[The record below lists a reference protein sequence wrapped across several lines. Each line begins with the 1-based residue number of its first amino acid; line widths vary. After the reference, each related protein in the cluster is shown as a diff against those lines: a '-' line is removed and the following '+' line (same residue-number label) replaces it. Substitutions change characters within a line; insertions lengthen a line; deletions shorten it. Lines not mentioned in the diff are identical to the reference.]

1 MSLDAFRPDVLPRAL
16 ARHRWR
22 LAAGSL
28 LAGVHQGC
36 QALVPIVIGV
46 IVDHAVATGS
56 TVRLLLWTGALAG
69 LFLLLTCAYRIG
81 ARQLMRAIAEEAHLL
96 RLEVAAKVL
105 VPHAAVRT
113 GEVLTISTT
122 DADHTSYLLD
132 YIPRIV
138 GALTA
143 TAVSAVGLCLISVRL
158 GLVVLLGTPLVVLA
172 LQRAAPRITDR
183 VADRQEV
190 AGRASS
196 LATDLVTGLP
206 AMRGIG
212 AQQAAAER
220 YRDVSRESLRATL
233 AAARTQGSFL
243 AASTTV
249 STLLAC
255 GIAILAGWFA
265 LTGRISAGQLVT
277 VIGLAAYLGEPF
289 ATLSA
294 APGWIAS
301 ARASAS
307 RITGVLQP
315 FPAATPS
322 QESPAVPAPS
332 REPASAPNRSSS
344 SASARPQSSTHSRA
358 SSSPPLRPVPGECL
372 GAVVWPDATTF
383 VRIYQDGSP
392 DVLVAPHH
400 PDLFTGTI
408 RENLLLDDPLT
419 SALIASAADDVIRA
433 HPDGLD
439 HEIAERGTALSGG
452 QRQRLAL
459 ARALLAA
466 PPLLVLHDPT
476 TAVDAVTEHAI
487 ARGIRDLRHGPGST
501 LGTLLVT
508 TSPALLA
515 VTDRVVVLRFGTVVA
530 TGTHSSLAACDP
542 DYRAAV
548 LR

>member
-1 MSLDAFRPDVLPRAL
+1 
-16 ARHRWR
+16 
-22 LAAGSL
+22 
-28 LAGVHQGC
+28 
-36 QALVPIVIGV
+36 
-46 IVDHAVATGS
+46 
-56 TVRLLLWTGALAG
+56 
-69 LFLLLTCAYRIG
+69 
-81 ARQLMRAIAEEAHLL
+81 
-96 RLEVAAKVL
+96 
-105 VPHAAVRT
+105 
-113 GEVLTISTT
+113 
-122 DADHTSYLLD
+122 
-132 YIPRIV
+132 
-138 GALTA
+138 
-143 TAVSAVGLCLISVRL
+143 
-158 GLVVLLGTPLVVLA
+158 
-172 LQRAAPRITDR
+172 
-183 VADRQEV
+183 
-190 AGRASS
+190 
-196 LATDLVTGLP
+196 
-206 AMRGIG
+206 
-212 AQQAAAER
+212 
-220 YRDVSRESLRATL
+220 
-233 AAARTQGSFL
+233 
-243 AASTTV
+243 
-249 STLLAC
+249 
-255 GIAILAGWFA
+255 
-265 LTGRISAGQLVT
+265 
-277 VIGLAAYLGEPF
+277 
-289 ATLSA
+289 
-294 APGWIAS
+294 
-301 ARASAS
+301 
-307 RITGVLQP
+307 
-315 FPAATPS
+315 
-322 QESPAVPAPS
+322 
-332 REPASAPNRSSS
+332 
-344 SASARPQSSTHSRA
+344 
-358 SSSPPLRPVPGECL
+358 
-372 GAVVWPDATTF
+372 VVWPDATTF

>member
-1 MSLDAFRPDVLPRAL
+1 MSLDASRPAILRRAVV
-16 ARHRWR
+16 RHRWR
-22 LAAGSL
+22 LVTGSL

-56 TVRLLLWTGALAG
+56 TARLLVWTGALAG

-81 ARQLMRAIAEEAHLL
+81 ARQLMRAIADEAHRL

-105 VPHAAVRT
+105 DPHAGVRT

-132 YIPRIV
+132 YIPRIA

-143 TAVSAVGLCLISVRL
+143 TVVSAAGLCLISVRL
-158 GLVVLLGTPLVVLA
+158 GLVVLLGTPLVLLA

-196 LATDLVTGLP
+196 LATDLVTGLRP
-206 AMRGIG
+206 VRGIG
-212 AQQAAAER
+212 AQEAAAER
-220 YRDVSRESLRATL
+220 YRQVSRESLRATL
-233 AAARTQGSFL
+233 AAARTQGTFL

-255 GIAILAGWFA
+255 GIAVLAGWFA

-277 VIGLAAYLGEPF
+277 VIGLAAFLGEPF
-289 ATLSA
+289 ATLSTA
-294 APGWIAS
+294 TGWIAS
-301 ARASAS
+301 ARASAA
-307 RITGVLQP
+307 RITGVLGASP
-315 FPAATPS
+315 APAARP
-322 QESPAVPAPS
+322 PAP
-332 REPASAPNRSSS
+332 P
-344 SASARPQSSTHSRA
+344 RPR
-358 SSSPPLRPVPGECL
+358 PGECL
-372 GAVVWPDATTF
+372 GLVVWPDAAA
-383 VRIYQDGSP
+383 VAALYQDGSP
-392 DVLVAPHH
+392 DVLVVPHH

-408 RENLLLDDPLT
+408 RENLLRDDPPA
-419 SALIASAADDVIRA
+419 SALAASAADDVVRA

-439 HEIAERGTALSGG
+439 HQIAERGAALSGG

-466 PPLLVLHDPT
+466 PALLVLHDPT
-476 TAVDAVTEHAI
+476 TGVDPVTEHAI
-487 ARGIRDLRHGPGST
+487 ARGIRALRHGPGST
-501 LGTLLVT
+501 LGTLLIT

-515 VTDRVVVLRFGTVVA
+515 VTDRVVVLRRGAVVA
-530 TGTHSSLAACDP
+530 TGTHASLAASDP
-542 DYRAAV
+542 EYRAAV